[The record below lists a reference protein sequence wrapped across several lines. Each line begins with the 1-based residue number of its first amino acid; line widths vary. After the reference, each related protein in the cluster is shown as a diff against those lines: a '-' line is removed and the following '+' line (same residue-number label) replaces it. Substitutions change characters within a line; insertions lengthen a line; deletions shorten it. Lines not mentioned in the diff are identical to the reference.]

1 MSNLKNNLFIKSQL
15 FQRYP
20 ELETCREQLAMT
32 FELLKSSFE
41 AGGKL
46 LIMGNGGSS
55 ADAEHFCGELVKGFI
70 LKRELVENDRK
81 IYDQVDS
88 AIAGNL
94 QGGLPAISLGVSHS
108 LISAFS
114 NDVNW
119 DFAFAQQVHV
129 LANKNDIVFG
139 ITTSGNSKNVV
150 WAIKVAKAKGVKTIS
165 LTGQKESEC
174 SLISDVTIKAPRVLT
189 HEVQELHLPIY
200 HALALE
206 LEDYFY
212 VS

>member
-1 MSNLKNNLFIKSQL
+1 MSNFEEKSFIVSKLFL
-15 FQRYP
+15 RYP
-20 ELETCREQLAMT
+20 ELEICREQLEIALG
-32 FELLKSSFE
+32 LLKNSFE
-41 AGGKL
+41 TGGKL
-46 LIMGNGGSS
+46 LVMGNGGSS
-55 ADAEHFCGELVKGFI
+55 ADAEHFCGELVKGFA
-70 LKRELVENDRK
+70 LRRELKKHDRM
-81 IYDQVDS
+81 IYDHIDS
-88 AIAGNL
+88 SIAGSL

-119 DFAFAQQVHV
+119 DFVFAQQVHV
-129 LANKNDIVFG
+129 LANKNDVVFG

-150 WAIKVAKAKGVKTIS
+150 WALKVAKAKGIKTIT
-165 LTGQKESEC
+165 LTGQKESESS
-174 SLISDVTIKAPRVLT
+174 SLSDVTIKAPRALT

-212 VS
+212 AR